1 MKYRNKNARVLSPK
15 QVRAV
20 ALRAQGMS
28 VAAIAREIGQHRVTV
43 SRWFNQDELVIAEL
57 AGSVEDMYDEE
68 VRRHVGIRHKAM
80 GVVESALD
88 AGDVRTAL
96 AVLRLSPP
104 PPPSVAADPGWMD
117 GLPVSGVVD
126 PGDVSVVSPRGW
138 QLALS
143 RAEGLLRS
151 AGEVADQD
159 QVLDRILLLDDI
171 ALTTLAALEL
181 GEGEGLRAFTN
192 LAVAEQNDHL
202 AEARTSLQEAFE
214 LVAGP
219 SDEEEGAEPG
229 PLWPGDNQA
238 DAAIE
243 LLATALKEMLDGV
256 HGAIGVLVS
265 TAGPGGARMAESVG
279 RAGQIAAALSRGAT
293 RKPSPVRAERLAQLT
308 QGFAELVGAMTAAAA
323 LDVVEADPVAEGKRE
338 KSLNP

>member
-1 MKYRNKNARVLSPK
+1 MHRDGFGFLRPTGTRRDVRTAEDRGMGCGDTVPKEARNMKYRNKNARVLSPK

-126 PGDVSVVSPRGW
+126 
-138 QLALS
+138 
-143 RAEGLLRS
+143 
-151 AGEVADQD
+151 
-159 QVLDRILLLDDI
+159 
-171 ALTTLAALEL
+171 
-181 GEGEGLRAFTN
+181 
-192 LAVAEQNDHL
+192 
-202 AEARTSLQEAFE
+202 
-214 LVAGP
+214 
-219 SDEEEGAEPG
+219 
-229 PLWPGDNQA
+229 
-238 DAAIE
+238 
-243 LLATALKEMLDGV
+243 
-256 HGAIGVLVS
+256 
-265 TAGPGGARMAESVG
+265 
-279 RAGQIAAALSRGAT
+279 
-293 RKPSPVRAERLAQLT
+293 
-308 QGFAELVGAMTAAAA
+308 
-323 LDVVEADPVAEGKRE
+323 
-338 KSLNP
+338 